1 MTEGSDQPQIVVV
14 YSDGVSYPDADTV
27 RAIAGSGQRS
37 AHLGRSEQKFASAE
51 PKSEQSVRSENVSA
65 QMSDSF
71 PHAAHNTILGRGDSV
86 PVYDPHRVHREFP
99 DRWQAYIRANYR
111 NLNHVQQV
119 FGVSERTARK
129 WWKGETGANG
139 GHVAIA
145 VNEHPVAAPRMLFA
159 AE

>member
-1 MTEGSDQPQIVVV
+1 MERSKSPEYVVI
-14 YSDGVSYPDADTV
+14 DGVAYPK
-27 RAIAGSGQRS
+27 AGTFVTGCGTEHIPGQNF
-37 AHLGRSEQKFASAE
+37 Q
-51 PKSEQSVRSENVSA
+51 PENVPA
-65 QMSDSF
+65 QKSDSF
-71 PHAAHNTILGRGDSV
+71 PHAAHTAILGRGDSV
-86 PVYDPHRVHREFP
+86 PAYDPHSVHREFP
-99 DRWQAYIRANYR
+99 DRWQAYIRANFR
-111 NLNHVQQV
+111 DLNHVQQV

>member
-1 MTEGSDQPQIVVV
+1 MDHPARVV
-14 YSDGVSYPDADTV
+14 YVFADQDGMIPGALE
-27 RAIAGSGQRS
+27 AGQRS
-37 AHLGRSEQKFASAE
+37 AQKFR
-51 PKSEQSVRSENVSA
+51 PENVSA
-65 QMSDSF
+65 QMSGGF
-71 PHAAHNTILGRGDSV
+71 PFDTHQQILNRGDDV
-86 PVYDPHRVHREFP
+86 PRCDPHRIHREFP
-99 DRWQAYIRANYR
+99 DRWRVYIRSNYQ
-111 NLNHVQQV
+111 NLAHIQQV